1 MATYY
6 TAKAPS
12 NGAGPTVGPGTFRG
26 LVVLEAQVSC
36 TSAMT
41 DNTNDSVGLFYAP
54 AGFVVIG
61 GTISSDDMDSSTGIA
76 WNIGDSGSNSR
87 FFSASAVS
95 QAATF
100 SSALAPAGHFYKYT
114 SRTEIRAYVQAAVS
128 GTPATGTL
136 KVALFG
142 FIDPDYST
150 TALTAST

>member
-1 MATYY
+1 MAVYY

-26 LVVLEAQVSC
+26 LVVLEAQV
-36 TSAMT
+36 AMT
-41 DNTNDSVGLFYAP
+41 TAMIDNANDDVGLFYAP

-61 GTISSDDMDSSTGIA
+61 GTISATDMDSSTGLAIDV
-76 WNIGDSGSNSR
+76 GDSGDEDR
-87 FFSASAVS
+87 FFAASAVG

-100 SSALAPAGHFYKYT
+100 SAALAPAGHFYKYT
-114 SRTEIRAYVQAAVS
+114 SRTEVRAYIQTAAS
-128 GTPATGTL
+128 GTPAAGTL
-136 KVALFG
+136 KVALWG